1 MWLFIFSISLLTLCP
16 LILLI
21 NECRGWIMQRRGYA
35 CKYNFAL
42 VHFFPFCQI
51 MFPKIGSSTVKTLF
65 LHIQN
70 LCIFLMNW
78 LCFHYVM
85 SHFIPGNVLC
95 SEVYFVW
102 YSVQFSGSSH
112 VQLFVTPWNA
122 AHQASLS
129 ITNSRSLLKLMSI
142 ESVMPSSHLILCQP
156 LLLPSI
162 FPSIR
167 VF

>member
-1 MWLFIFSISLLTLCP
+1 
-16 LILLI
+16 
-21 NECRGWIMQRRGYA
+21 MQRRGYA

-95 SEVYFVW
+95 SEVNNVNIASSSFLLFRAAW
-102 YSVQFSGSSH
+102 YIFFYRFIFS
-112 VQLFVTPWNA
+112 LFVLF
-122 AHQASLS
+122 H
-129 ITNSRSLLKLMSI
+129 LKQTSC
-142 ESVMPSSHLILCQP
+142 SKCQ
-156 LLLPSI
+156 LGLAFYVSEI
-162 FPSIR
+162 
-167 VF
+167 

>member
-1 MWLFIFSISLLTLCP
+1 
-16 LILLI
+16 
-21 NECRGWIMQRRGYA
+21 MQRRGYA

-95 SEVYFVW
+95 SEVNNVNIASSSFLLFRAAW
-102 YSVQFSGSSH
+102 YIFFYRFIFS
-112 VQLFVTPWNA
+112 LFVLF
-122 AHQASLS
+122 H
-129 ITNSRSLLKLMSI
+129 LKQTSCGK
-142 ESVMPSSHLILCQP
+142 CQ
-156 LLLPSI
+156 LGLAFYVSEI
-162 FPSIR
+162 
-167 VF
+167 